1 MTEEGKAAVDRRRVR
16 RAEDDTERDCEQR
29 QEGPRGKRSEPQ
41 RSERGERGR
50 EMGKAGENGL
60 LWGRGGWM

>member
-16 RAEDDTERDCEQR
+16 RAEDDTKKGIVNGDKRVQ
-29 QEGPRGKRSEPQ
+29 QENVWGKRT
-41 RSERGERGR
+41 GDGK
-50 EMGKAGENGL
+50 KAGENGL